1 MKRALLSCGASI
13 VTCCV
18 STSPVW
24 AQTGA
29 TAGAESASLVEEV
42 LVTATRRE
50 STALAAPLSLTAIG
64 TEELAKTGATSVT
77 QIADR
82 VPGLTFSTLGPN
94 ANRFFIRG
102 IGSYAANQSPT
113 TGMYFDETP
122 LQTRTT
128 TGLFS
133 PDPIIYD
140 LARIEV
146 LRGPQG
152 TLFGS
157 SAMGGSIRF
166 ISNKPDPTR
175 FEGNVYGEAST
186 TEDGGDS
193 YNVKGVLNAPI
204 ISDKLA
210 VRIVGVHAYDAGWVD
225 NIRPIGAN
233 IYENVGRPEAWSKDV
248 NWLRTDAARVM
259 IGYTPD
265 ETLRI
270 TPTFYYSSVRGGAVK
285 PLHDEV
291 LGVETRREARWID
304 EPLDTSLF
312 NGNLLIEKDL
322 SILGGLTV
330 LSSTSYLDG
339 KLDRVVDVTGFG
351 PTQPGLTQPA
361 GRRITIAFDSLA
373 TVEQWTQDLRIISNN
388 DSAFGYVFGAFYN
401 DTKAPSVIV
410 NRVVNDFGA
419 GAAPIQRVRDF
430 RFEQEETAL
439 YGELTLKAGSFE
451 FGAGGRYFQYDQTDS
466 RMQVRPF
473 RPVPVDYDF
482 SVGSDESGFTP
493 HVTAAYKP
501 TANQNYYI
509 TYSQGFRTGGSN
521 APITEDQCPSA
532 LRQQLGIPDN
542 PGPFKSDTTTN
553 YELGAKFR
561 AGVVQLAGAVY
572 QIDWDDYQQADAR
585 SCGISAFT
593 YTANAGK
600 VRSRGGEAEITI
612 NPLDGLSL
620 SGNVAYI
627 DAKFLNANPT
637 LGYKAGDALP
647 DIPEWTYGAVAEYV
661 MPLASAYS
669 VRLRGDFNHVNGMRT
684 ASGTS
689 TGPVPDRR
697 GAYTMVNASVGVLSE
712 ANWEISLFAR
722 NLTDEIPVYGYDT
735 GFSRGLVGGSD
746 LSVLTS
752 RPRTLG
758 VSFQRSF

>member
-1 MKRALLSCGASI
+1 MKRAFLFHG
-13 VTCCV
+13 VTVATLCV
-18 STSPVW
+18 SMSPAW
-24 AQTGA
+24 AQTDSD
-29 TAGAESASLVEEV
+29 TLVEEV

-113 TGMYFDETP
+113 TGLYFDETP
-122 LQTRTT
+122 LQVRTS

-166 ISNKPDPTR
+166 ISNKPDPTK
-175 FEGNVYGEAST
+175 FEGDVYAEAST
-186 TEDGGDS
+186 TADGGDS
-193 YNVKGVLNAPI
+193 YNVKGVLNLPI
-204 ISDKLA
+204 VTDKLA
-210 VRIVGVHAYDAGWVD
+210 VRIVGVRAYDAGWVD
-225 NIRPIGAN
+225 NIRPLGAD
-233 IYENVGRPEAWSKDV
+233 IYENEGRPEAWSKDV

-259 IGYTPD
+259 IGFTPD
-265 ETLRI
+265 ETTRI
-270 TPTFYYSSVRGGAVK
+270 TSTFYYSRVEGGAVK
-285 PLHDEV
+285 PLQDVV
-291 LGVETRREARWID
+291 LGVESRREARWID
-304 EPLDTSLF
+304 EPLDTDLF

-322 SILGGLTV
+322 DVFGGLTV

-373 TVEQWTQDLRIISNN
+373 TVEQWTQDLRVISNN

-401 DTKAPSVIV
+401 DTQSPTVVI
-410 NRVVNDFGA
+410 NRVINDFGA
-419 GAAPIQRVRDF
+419 GAAPIQRLRDF
-430 RFEQEETAL
+430 GFEQKESAL

-451 FGAGGRYFQYDQTDS
+451 LGAGGRYFSYDQTDS
-466 RMQVRPF
+466 RQQVRPF

-482 SVGSDESGFTP
+482 SVGSDDSGFTP
-493 HVTAAYKP
+493 HVTAAFKP
-501 TANQNYYI
+501 NSNQNYYV

-542 PGPFKSDTTTN
+542 PAPFKSDTTTN

-561 AGVVQLAGAVY
+561 AGGVQLAGSVY
-572 QIDWDDYQQADAR
+572 QIDWDDYQQADSR

-600 VRSRGGEAEITI
+600 VRSRGSELEITV
-612 NPLDGLSL
+612 NPLEGLSL
-620 SGNVAYI
+620 TGNAAYI

-637 LGYKAGDALP
+637 LGYRAGDALP

-661 MPLASAYS
+661 VPIFNAFSL
-669 VRLRGDFNHVNGMRT
+669 RLRGDFNYVDGMRT

-689 TGPVPDRR
+689 TGPAPDRR
-697 GAYTMVNASVGVLSE
+697 DEYTLVNASVGLLSE
-712 ANWEISLFAR
+712 AAWEINLFAR

-735 GFSRGLVGGSD
+735 GFARSLVGGSD
-746 LSVLTS
+746 LSVLTT

-758 VSFQRSF
+758 VSFQRKF